1 MPYFVCCVSPDR
13 SNRGGER
20 RDGGVGPQTLKKAY
34 VLSVVHA
41 QTVIFPHFTNS
52 VNRPYELLS
61 VTAIFM

>member
-1 MPYFVCCVSPDR
+1 MEGWRCRLFLDSV
-13 SNRGGER
+13 
-20 RDGGVGPQTLKKAY
+20 PQTLKKAY

-41 QTVIFPHFTNS
+41 QTVIFPHFTNF